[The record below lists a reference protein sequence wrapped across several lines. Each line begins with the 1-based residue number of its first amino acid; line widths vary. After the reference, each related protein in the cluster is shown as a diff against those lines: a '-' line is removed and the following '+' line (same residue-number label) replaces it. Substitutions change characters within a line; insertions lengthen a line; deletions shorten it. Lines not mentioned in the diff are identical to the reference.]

1 MSGHDADKPDTR
13 FGFRQAAKA
22 VCKPSA
28 KNANTGSHATSIL
41 SARGNTAGNTQNGNT
56 KSFTQVESLVLP
68 PHSGALKRD
77 SIAVGV
83 TIGVTISDEYRIT
96 GQRWTAGIITQGGLC
111 VAASR

>member
-56 KSFTQVESLVLP
+56 KSFTQVESLVIP
-68 PHSGALKRD
+68 PPAVSPNSCGLKP
-77 SIAVGV
+77 GV
-83 TIGVTISDEYRIT
+83 PNGITILGMERI
-96 GQRWTAGIITQGGLC
+96 
-111 VAASR
+111 